1 MIHATSRAL
10 LRCDF
15 ANACATAKM
24 RRDNKRK
31 PGEGAVVT
39 NRLSGISLFSLSL
52 LLAALAPQAYAQ
64 SSSKTITMVVPYAAG
79 GGTDTVARLIGE
91 RMSSTLGQTVI
102 IENVVG
108 GGSTLANDR
117 VARSTPDG
125 STVLINHVALL
136 AAPSLFT
143 NLRYDTKTAFEA
155 VGLVNNAPMV
165 LIGRKNLPGAGP
177 RDYVAW
183 IKAQGDKAN
192 FAHGGIGTN
201 SHLCAVMMGNVLGF
215 KPTIVAYRGS
225 GPAIGDM
232 LAGQIDLL
240 WDQVTN
246 ALPQIQAGTLHG
258 IAITSP
264 SRLEQLKDVPTTA
277 ELGMPE
283 VSYTMWHGLYVA
295 KGTPK
300 ETVAALNGALRKA
313 LADPGVLDKLTQL
326 GTLPFP
332 ENELTPEAHARLF
345 AADLPRVAKL
355 VESSGI
361 MASEAK

>member
-1 MIHATSRAL
+1 MNNFPLKRAL
-10 LRCDF
+10 IGL
-15 ANACATAKM
+15 
-24 RRDNKRK
+24 
-31 PGEGAVVT
+31 G
-39 NRLSGISLFSLSL
+39 
-52 LLAALAPQAYAQ
+52 LLAAALSPQAQAQ
-64 SSSKTITMVVPYAAG
+64 STAKTVTLVVPFAAG

-91 RMSSTLGQTVI
+91 RMSRTLGQTVI

-117 VARSTPDG
+117 VARSAPDG
-125 STVLINHVALL
+125 STILINHVALL

-143 NLRYDTKTAFEA
+143 NLRYDTNTAFEP
-155 VGLVNNAPMV
+155 VGLVNNAPMILV
-165 LIGRKNLPGAGP
+165 GRKSIPGESP
-177 RDYVAW
+177 KDYVAW
-183 IKAQGDKAN
+183 IKAQRDKAN

-215 KPTIVAYRGS
+215 KPTVVAYRGS
-225 GPAIGDM
+225 APAIADL

-240 WDQVTN
+240 WDQLTN
-246 ALPQIQAGTLHG
+246 ALPQVQAGALHG

-264 SRLEQLKDVPTTA
+264 QRLEQAKDVPTTA

-300 ETVAALNGALRKA
+300 ETINALNAALRAA
-313 LADPGVLDKLTQL
+313 LAEPELVEKLKQL

-332 ENELTPEAHARLF
+332 KDELTPEAHARLF

-355 VESSGI
+355 IESSGI
-361 MASEAK
+361 KASEAK

>member
-1 MIHATSRAL
+1 MINRLCRRTLIGLGLLLSAL
-10 LRCDF
+10 L
-15 ANACATAKM
+15 
-24 RRDNKRK
+24 
-31 PGEGAVVT
+31 
-39 NRLSGISLFSLSL
+39 
-52 LLAALAPQAYAQ
+52 PQVHAQ
-64 SSSKTITMVVPYAAG
+64 STPKPVTLVVPYAAG

-91 RMSSTLGQTVI
+91 RMSRSLGQTVI

-125 STVLINHVALL
+125 STILINHVGLL

-143 NLRYDTKTAFEA
+143 NLRYNTKTAFEP
-155 VGLVNNAPMV
+155 VGLVNNAPMI
-165 LIGRKNLPGAGP
+165 LIGRKSIPGAGP
-177 RDYVAW
+177 KDFVAW

-192 FAHGGIGTN
+192 FAHGGIGSN

-215 KPTIVAYRGS
+215 KPTVAAYRGS
-225 GPAIGDM
+225 APAIADL

-246 ALPQIQAGTLHG
+246 ALPQIQAGMLHG
-258 IAITSP
+258 IAITS
-264 SRLEQLKDVPTTA
+264 SERLEQLKDVPTTA

-300 ETVAALNGALRKA
+300 ETIGALNSALRKA
-313 LADPGVLDKLTQL
+313 LSDPGLLEKLKQL

-332 ENELTPEAHARLF
+332 DNAMTPEAHAGLF
-345 AADLPRVAKL
+345 ATDLPRVAKL
-355 VESSGI
+355 IESSGI
-361 MASEAK
+361 KASEAK

>member
-1 MIHATSRAL
+1 M
-10 LRCDF
+10 
-15 ANACATAKM
+15 NASARM
-24 RRDNKRK
+24 RHNNK
-31 PGEGAVVT
+31 GEGAVVI
-39 NRLSGISLFSLSL
+39 NRLCRSALVGLGVLLASLSV
-52 LLAALAPQAYAQ
+52 QAYAQ
-64 SSSKTITMVVPYAAG
+64 SNPRTITLVVPYAAG

-91 RMSSTLGQTVI
+91 RMSRTLGQTII

-117 VARSTPDG
+117 VARSVPDG
-125 STVLINHVALL
+125 STVLINHVGLL
-136 AAPSLFT
+136 AAPSLFS
-143 NLRYDTKTAFEA
+143 NLRYDTKTAFEP

-165 LIGRKNLPGAGP
+165 LIGRKSIPGAGP
-177 RDYVAW
+177 KDYVEW
-183 IKAQGDKAN
+183 IKAQRDKAN
-192 FAHGGIGTN
+192 FAHGGLGTN

-215 KPTIVAYRGS
+215 TPTVVAYRGS
-225 GPAIGDM
+225 APAISDL

-258 IAITSP
+258 IAITSAQ
-264 SRLEQLKDVPTTA
+264 RLEQLKDVPTTA

-283 VSYTMWHGLYVA
+283 VSYSMWHGLYVA

-300 ETVAALNGALRKA
+300 ETVNALNSALRAALSEPDL
-313 LADPGVLDKLTQL
+313 LEKLKQL

-345 AADLPRVAKL
+345 TADLPRVAKL
-355 VESSGI
+355 IESSGI
-361 MASEAK
+361 KASEAK

>member
-1 MIHATSRAL
+1 VIDRFVGRAL
-10 LRCDF
+10 
-15 ANACATAKM
+15 M
-24 RRDNKRK
+24 
-31 PGEGAVVT
+31 
-39 NRLSGISLFSLSL
+39 GICL
-52 LLAALAPQAYAQ
+52 LLAALSPQAGAQ
-64 SSSKTITMVVPYAAG
+64 PSSKSVTLVVPYAAG

-91 RMSSTLGQTVI
+91 QMARSLGRTVI

-108 GGSTLANDR
+108 GGSTLANER
-117 VARSTPDG
+117 VARSAPDG

-143 NLRYDTKTAFEA
+143 NLRYDTQTAFEP

-165 LIGRKNLPGAGP
+165 LIGRKSIPGSSPKDFIG
-177 RDYVAW
+177 W
-183 IKAQGDKAN
+183 IKTQGAKAN

-215 KPTIVAYRGS
+215 KPTVVAYRGS
-225 GPAIGDM
+225 APAITDLLG
-232 LAGQIDLL
+232 GQIDLL

-246 ALPQIQAGTLHG
+246 ALPQVQAGTLHG

-264 SRLEQLKDVPTTA
+264 QRLEQLKDVPTTA

-300 ETVAALNGALRKA
+300 ETVDALNAALRKA
-313 LADPGVLDKLTQL
+313 LSDPGILAKLKEL

-332 ENELTPEAHARLF
+332 VAEMTPEAHARLF

-361 MASEAK
+361 KQSDAK

>member
-1 MIHATSRAL
+1 MINRLCRRAL
-10 LRCDF
+10 IGL
-15 ANACATAKM
+15 
-24 RRDNKRK
+24 
-31 PGEGAVVT
+31 G
-39 NRLSGISLFSLSL
+39 L
-52 LLAALAPQAYAQ
+52 LLAALSTQVHAQ
-64 SSSKTITMVVPYAAG
+64 STPKTVTLVVPYAAG

-91 RMSSTLGQTVI
+91 RMSRALGQTVI

-117 VARSTPDG
+117 VARSAPDG

-143 NLRYDTKTAFEA
+143 NLRYDTKTAFEP

-165 LIGRKNLPGAGP
+165 LIGRKSIPGEGP
-177 RDYVAW
+177 KDFVAW

-215 KPTIVAYRGS
+215 KPTVAAYRGS
-225 GPAIGDM
+225 APAIADL

-240 WDQVTN
+240 CDQVTN

-258 IAITSP
+258 IAITS
-264 SRLEQLKDVPTTA
+264 SERLEQLKDVPTTA

-300 ETVAALNGALRKA
+300 ETIGALNSALRKA
-313 LADPGVLDKLTQL
+313 LSDPGLLEKLKQL

-332 ENELTPEAHARLF
+332 DNEMTPEAHARLF
-345 AADLPRVAKL
+345 ATDLSRVATL

-361 MASEAK
+361 KASEAK

>member
-1 MIHATSRAL
+1 VTSEQEDREEIAVIDRFIASAL
-10 LRCDF
+10 
-15 ANACATAKM
+15 T
-24 RRDNKRK
+24 
-31 PGEGAVVT
+31 
-39 NRLSGISLFSLSL
+39 GICI
-52 LLAALAPQAYAQ
+52 LLAALGSQVGAQ
-64 SSSKTITMVVPYAAG
+64 SAKPITLVVPYAAG
-79 GGTDTVARLIGE
+79 GGTDTVARLIGDQ
-91 RMSSTLGQTVI
+91 MSRALGRNVI

-108 GGSTLANDR
+108 GGSTIANDR

-143 NLRYDTKTAFEA
+143 NLRYDTRTAFEP
-155 VGLVNNAPMV
+155 VGLVNNAPML
-165 LIGRKNLPGAGP
+165 LIGRKSIPGSGP
-177 RDYVAW
+177 KDYVDW
-183 IKAQGDKAN
+183 IKAQGAKAN

-201 SHLCAVMMGNVLGF
+201 SHLCAVMMGNALGF
-215 KPTIVAYRGS
+215 KPTVVAYRGS
-225 GPAIGDM
+225 APAITDL

-264 SRLEQLKDVPTTA
+264 QRLEQLKDVPTTA

-300 ETVAALNGALRKA
+300 DAVDGLNGALRKA
-313 LADPGVLDKLTQL
+313 LSDPGILAKLKEL

-332 ENELTPEAHARLF
+332 EAEMTPQAHAKLF
-345 AADLPRVAKL
+345 ASDLPRVAKL

-361 MASEAK
+361 KASEAK

>member
-1 MIHATSRAL
+1 MI
-10 LRCDF
+10 
-15 ANACATAKM
+15 
-24 RRDNKRK
+24 
-31 PGEGAVVT
+31 
-39 NRLSGISLFSLSL
+39 NRLFRLALIGCCLMP
-52 LLAALAPQAYAQ
+52 AALAPQAHAQ
-64 SSSKTITMVVPYAAG
+64 PSPKTITMVVPYAAG

-91 RMSSTLGQTVI
+91 RMSGALGQTVI

-117 VARSTPDG
+117 VARSAPDG
-125 STVLINHVALL
+125 SMVLINHVALL

-143 NLRYDTKTAFEA
+143 NLRYDTKTAFEP

-165 LIGRKNLPGAGP
+165 LIGRKTIPGAGP
-177 RDYVAW
+177 KDFVAW

-215 KPTIVAYRGS
+215 KPTVVAYRGS
-225 GPAIGDM
+225 APAIAD
-232 LAGQIDLL
+232 LVAGQIDLL

-264 SRLEQLKDVPTTA
+264 ERLDQLKDVPTTA

-295 KGTPK
+295 RGTPK
-300 ETVAALNGALRKA
+300 ETVAALNSALRAA
-313 LADPGVLDKLTQL
+313 LSEPELLEKLRQL

-332 ENELTPEAHARLF
+332 DNEMTPEAHARLF
-345 AADLPRVAKL
+345 ATDLPRVATL

-361 MASEAK
+361 KAGEAK